1 MDQIQNSLLQM
12 VQATADRQPAQAN
25 QKPASGKEDF
35 RKMMDQQTTE
45 QSGAE
50 TPKAED
56 SAPQDGEAV
65 ETLEE
70 PKLRE
75 QMMLAAAAMMQNPV
89 VTLTEDPVVVAEEVP
104 QTEAQPVA
112 ELTAQPEQTA
122 VETTEGLKPVELS
135 EVNPN
140 EELLKIQQAPAE
152 TVEAPA
158 EAPAEP
164 EERVESVQVMER
176 GGEPQEGDDQ
186 EVPESGGE
194 TAVFREVREIPV
206 KVGEAPAAEQTQEAK
221 PVEVQIGE
229 QLTKAL
235 ESGETRVEIQ
245 LTPENLGKVTIEVT
259 LNQEGALHIT
269 LHAENPETR
278 SLLARDMGSLQMM
291 LTRDTQQDVRVEVPQ
306 QQENHNIYDQQHG
319 QHQQQHSQQQRRQER
334 RENPE
339 DFLHQLRL
347 GLIPV
352 DGE

>member
-1 MDQIQNSLLQM
+1 M
-12 VQATADRQPAQAN
+12 
-25 QKPASGKEDF
+25 
-35 RKMMDQQTTE
+35 
-45 QSGAE
+45 
-50 TPKAED
+50 
-56 SAPQDGEAV
+56 
-65 ETLEE
+65 
-70 PKLRE
+70 
-75 QMMLAAAAMMQNPV
+75 
-89 VTLTEDPVVVAEEVP
+89 
-104 QTEAQPVA
+104 
-112 ELTAQPEQTA
+112 
-122 VETTEGLKPVELS
+122 
-135 EVNPN
+135 
-140 EELLKIQQAPAE
+140 
-152 TVEAPA
+152 
-158 EAPAEP
+158 
-164 EERVESVQVMER
+164 
-176 GGEPQEGDDQ
+176 
-186 EVPESGGE
+186 
-194 TAVFREVREIPV
+194 
-206 KVGEAPAAEQTQEAK
+206 
-221 PVEVQIGE
+221 EVQIGE